1 MTFEEAEANI
11 FVSLGPVNHLSSQH
25 KAHFEKYTKQRAEV
39 DALREDS
46 RKKPKE
52 TQMKLF
58 GAAGDGNTM
67 LMRLPSREDPAAQAA
82 YDKARVLFSAKT
94 MTPFN
99 ALQHDYLYVEALLPK
114 THKKIKIKSGK
125 TISRHTGVLADE
137 IRREIMSIIMSVLE
151 DGDSFY
157 SFTTDMYKTRNM
169 YSLISLTIHF
179 VDVSLNPWKF
189 VLYAEYF
196 GSRRHTAQN
205 ILMALDTMM
214 EEVGL
219 NGPSVTRVMLLDN
232 ASNNKAAMRLGNE
245 DYIAL
250 WCAIH
255 TLQLSI
261 TDALKVKIG
270 QVRVLK
276 VAAKCKAVSKTVRRS
291 EANRDSLKAAC
302 VSTNTRF
309 IYPVKPGGV
318 RWNSKEGNIASCL
331 ALKPALQHLSFYDT
345 GDTWALSVPTTR
357 EFDIAEAVHKCLQP
371 YKVAT
376 KLLEADRKSCLHQV
390 IKQLY
395 EIKCALEDMMNSSQN
410 VKMFARNLLKQ
421 TEKRFVKC
429 GSTNKW
435 YAMAHLLD
443 PELKG
448 IILKEYG
455 VFEKTVQDVKEM
467 CRDLEPTPEGAQS
480 QTEEP
485 TADPTVETGES
496 QNLSGVER
504 LKRRRIVSG
513 DIPNPPTAA
522 SRIDI
527 EMDRYLN
534 MKDEKCDD
542 PLDWWREN
550 KGSFQVLRKV
560 AARIHSIPASSAS
573 SERVFSV
580 GTRVRLKS
588 LSMPVH

>member
-1 MTFEEAEANI
+1 
-11 FVSLGPVNHLSSQH
+11 
-25 KAHFEKYTKQRAEV
+25 
-39 DALREDS
+39 
-46 RKKPKE
+46 
-52 TQMKLF
+52 MKLF
-58 GAAGDGNTM
+58 SAAGDGNKM
-67 LMRLPSREDPAAQAA
+67 MMHLPNREDPVAQAL
-82 YDKARVLFSAKT
+82 YDKARVLFSATT

-114 THKKIKIKSGK
+114 SHKKIKIKSGK
-125 TISRHTGVLADE
+125 TISRHTGILADE
-137 IRREIMSIIMSVLE
+137 IRREIMSIIMSVLDE
-151 DGDSFY
+151 GDTFY

-179 VDVSLNPWKF
+179 VDKNLKPWKF

-196 GSRRHTAQN
+196 GTRRHTARN
-205 ILMALDTMM
+205 ILMALDTMI

-219 NGPSVTRVMLLDN
+219 SGPNITRVMLLDN
-232 ASNNKAAMRLGNE
+232 ASNNKLAMRLGND

-255 TLQLSI
+255 TLQLCI

-276 VAAKCKAVSKTVRRS
+276 VASKCKAVSKTVRRS

-302 VSTNTRF
+302 VSTNTKF

-318 RWNSKEGNIASCL
+318 RWNSKEGNIGSCL
-331 ALKPALQHLSFYDT
+331 LLKPALMHLSCYDI
-345 GDTWALSVPTTR
+345 GDTWALSVPTAR
-357 EFDIAEAVHKCLQP
+357 EFDVAEAVSKCLQP
-371 YKVAT
+371 YKLAT
-376 KLLEADRKSCLHQV
+376 KMWEFDRKSCLHQV
-390 IKQLY
+390 VKQLY

-410 VKMFARNLLKQ
+410 VKMFARNLLRQ
-421 TEKRFVKC
+421 TERRFEKC
-429 GSTNKW
+429 GTTNKW
-435 YAMAHLLD
+435 YAVAHLLD

-448 IILKEYG
+448 IILREFGLY
-455 VFEKTVQDVKEM
+455 EKTIQDVKEM
-467 CRDLEPTPEGAQS
+467 CQSLAPSDGAQE

-485 TADPTVETGES
+485 TADPTDDSGES
-496 QNLSGVER
+496 ENLSGVER
-504 LKRRRIVSG
+504 LKKRRRVSG
-513 DIPNPPTAA
+513 DIPNPPSAA

-527 EMDRYLN
+527 ELERYLN
-534 MKDEKCDD
+534 MEDEKCDD

-560 AARIHSIPASSAS
+560 AGRVLSIPASSAS

-580 GTRVRLKS
+580 GTRVRIKS
-588 LSMPVH
+588 FYMPPMLTL

>member
-1 MTFEEAEANI
+1 
-11 FVSLGPVNHLSSQH
+11 
-25 KAHFEKYTKQRAEV
+25 
-39 DALREDS
+39 
-46 RKKPKE
+46 
-52 TQMKLF
+52 
-58 GAAGDGNTM
+58 
-67 LMRLPSREDPAAQAA
+67 
-82 YDKARVLFSAKT
+82 
-94 MTPFN
+94 
-99 ALQHDYLYVEALLPK
+99 
-114 THKKIKIKSGK
+114 
-125 TISRHTGVLADE
+125 
-137 IRREIMSIIMSVLE
+137 
-151 DGDSFY
+151 
-157 SFTTDMYKTRNM
+157 M

-196 GSRRHTAQN
+196 GTRRHTAQN
-205 ILMALDTMM
+205 ILMALDTMI

-219 NGPSVTRVMLLDN
+219 NGPSITRVMLLDN
-232 ASNNKAAMRLGNE
+232 AANNKAAMRLGND

-255 TLQLSI
+255 TLQLCI
-261 TDALKVKIG
+261 TDGMKVKIG

-276 VAAKCKAVSKTVRRS
+276 VAAQCKEVSKTVRRS

-345 GDTWALSVPTTR
+345 GDTWALSVPNTR

-371 YKVAT
+371 FKVAT
-376 KLLEADRKSCLHQV
+376 KLWESDRKSCLHQV

-395 EIKCALEDMMNSSQN
+395 EIKCALEDLMNSTQN

-421 TEKRFVKC
+421 VEKRFVKC
-429 GSTNKW
+429 GCTNKW

-448 IILKEYG
+448 IILKEFG

-467 CRDLEPTPEGAQS
+467 CRDLEPTPEGAQT

-485 TADPTVETGES
+485 TANPTVESGES

-527 EMDRYLN
+527 EMERYLS
-534 MKDEKCDD
+534 MEEEKCND

-580 GTRVRLKS
+580 GTRVGLKS
-588 LSMPVH
+588 LFVDACPIILYF